1 MPEIY
6 KVLYDTVAEWAIGS
20 INMTVSSPAVM
31 PYSQN
36 LKIVGSVGNVI
47 HYGNLISSTLCQFG
61 LGLTKSVTWGP
72 NASIKI

>member
-1 MPEIY
+1 VPEIY

-47 HYGNLISSTLCQFG
+47 HYGNVIS
-61 LGLTKSVTWGP
+61 
-72 NASIKI
+72 